1 MATNPNN
8 EARVA
13 LVIGAGDATGG
24 AIARRFAAGGYT
36 ACVTRREADKL
47 APLLQSIRDA
57 GGQAH
62 GFGSDARK
70 EDEVIALVELRRDGS
85 ARVRINDLVYRLQL
99 HSSQVEV
106 VLMHGAVQI
115 DEFTV
120 PYAWV
125 GRSLQFTDD
134 ERNVRYEVRFARK
147 ISNDQ
152 QQSR

>member
-1 MATNPNN
+1 MSR
-8 EARVA
+8 ARAVA
-13 LVIGAGDATGG
+13 AITLVLGAGAV
-24 AIARRFAAGGYT
+24 AAAVSEGRPTVGRH
-36 ACVTRREADKL
+36 AGELCVTNASTE
-47 APLLQSIRDA
+47 PSC
-57 GGQAH
+57 GP
-62 GFGSDARK
+62 
-70 EDEVIALVELRRDGS
+70 ALVELRRDGS

-99 HSSQVEV
+99 HSSQVDV

>member
-1 MATNPNN
+1 VS
-8 EARVA
+8 RVRAAAAIALALGAGAASAAVSEGRPTVGRHAGELCVANASTEPSCGPA
-13 LVIGAGDATGG
+13 LV
-24 AIARRFAAGGYT
+24 
-36 ACVTRREADKL
+36 V
-47 APLLQSIRDA
+47 
-57 GGQAH
+57 
-62 GFGSDARK
+62 
-70 EDEVIALVELRRDGS
+70 LRRDGS

-134 ERNVRYEVRFARK
+134 QRNVRYEVRFARK

>member
-1 MATNPNN
+1 MSR
-8 EARVA
+8 ARAVA
-13 LVIGAGDATGG
+13 AITLVLGAGAV
-24 AIARRFAAGGYT
+24 AAAVSEGRPTVGRH
-36 ACVTRREADKL
+36 AGELCVANASTE
-47 APLLQSIRDA
+47 PSC
-57 GGQAH
+57 GP
-62 GFGSDARK
+62 
-70 EDEVIALVELRRDGS
+70 ALVELRRDGS

-99 HSSQVEV
+99 HSSQVDV

-147 ISNDQ
+147 ISNDP

>member
-1 MATNPNN
+1 MSR
-8 EARVA
+8 ARAVA
-13 LVIGAGDATGG
+13 AITLVLGAGAV
-24 AIARRFAAGGYT
+24 AAAVSEGRPTVGRH
-36 ACVTRREADKL
+36 AGELCVANASTE
-47 APLLQSIRDA
+47 PSC
-57 GGQAH
+57 GP
-62 GFGSDARK
+62 
-70 EDEVIALVELRRDGS
+70 ALVELRRDGS

-99 HSSQVEV
+99 HSSQVDV

>member
-1 MATNPNN
+1 MSR
-8 EARVA
+8 ARVVAAIA
-13 LVIGAGDATGG
+13 LALGAG
-24 AIARRFAAGGYT
+24 AAAAAVSEGRPTVGRH
-36 ACVTRREADKL
+36 AGELCVANASTE
-47 APLLQSIRDA
+47 PSC
-57 GGQAH
+57 GP
-62 GFGSDARK
+62 
-70 EDEVIALVELRRDGS
+70 ALVELRRDGS

-99 HSSQVEV
+99 HSSQVDV

>member
-1 MATNPNN
+1 MNV
-8 EARVA
+8 ARAVA
-13 LVIGAGDATGG
+13 VITLVLGAGAV
-24 AIARRFAAGGYT
+24 AAAVSEGRPTVGRH
-36 ACVTRREADKL
+36 AGELCVANASAE
-47 APLLQSIRDA
+47 PSC
-57 GGQAH
+57 GP
-62 GFGSDARK
+62 
-70 EDEVIALVELRRDGS
+70 ALVELRRDGS

-99 HSSQVEV
+99 HSSQVDV

-134 ERNVRYEVRFARK
+134 ERKVRYEVRFARK

>member
-1 MATNPNN
+1 MSR
-8 EARVA
+8 ARAVA
-13 LVIGAGDATGG
+13 AITLALGAGV
-24 AIARRFAAGGYT
+24 AAAAVSEGRPAVGRH
-36 ACVTRREADKL
+36 AGELCVASASAE
-47 APLLQSIRDA
+47 PSC
-57 GGQAH
+57 GP
-62 GFGSDARK
+62 
-70 EDEVIALVELRRDGS
+70 ALVELRRDGS

-99 HSSQVEV
+99 HSSQVDV

>member
-1 MATNPNN
+1 MSR
-8 EARVA
+8 ARAVA
-13 LVIGAGDATGG
+13 AIMLVFGAGA
-24 AIARRFAAGGYT
+24 AAGAVSEGRP
-36 ACVTRREADKL
+36 AVGRHAGELCVANASAE
-47 APLLQSIRDA
+47 PSC
-57 GGQAH
+57 GP
-62 GFGSDARK
+62 
-70 EDEVIALVELRRDGS
+70 ALVELRRDGS

-99 HSSQVEV
+99 HSSQVDV